1 MPPTPMKPLPEGPPP
16 LARHERSYRH
26 TIWRGE
32 GNASRLSAG
41 WYARLNIKKGGQISR
56 KEVGPFSEEKKA
68 AAYLAKA
75 TGIAVSALRL
85 RVRTPVVA
93 AATAGKDSKVS
104 TYKYVAYHKK
114 KGGWVVQVYHAQRE
128 KVAGQRSHK
137 RKREKVA
144 GQRSRKCKHAKV
156 VTFCGPFP
164 DQLTAAQKAA
174 ALSGIPVSHLR
185 KKKERCVAHLAELR
199 RRQAVIVRVY
209 RLLNAQTLEV
219 PGDLEATVEHAHK
232 SRRMFQEMPALELVS
247 ILGKYAPWKD
257 GLLTAYHHVQS
268 QGHRSQ
274 VTGDGVERSARLLW
288 RVCMMALQSNANH
301 VDEFAPWIKHVGR
314 NMARCSGSYYQVHT
328 PSISLVL
335 PQQPPGNSFSTTV
348 LGVQ

>member
-1 MPPTPMKPLPEGPPP
+1 M
-16 LARHERSYRH
+16 
-26 TIWRGE
+26 
-32 GNASRLSAG
+32 
-41 WYARLNIKKGGQISR
+41 
-56 KEVGPFSEEKKA
+56 
-68 AAYLAKA
+68 
-75 TGIAVSALRL
+75 SALRL

-114 KGGWVVQVYHAQRE
+114 KGGWVVQVTPSAQRE
-128 KVAGQRSHK
+128 KVAGQRS
-137 RKREKVA
+137 RKR
-144 GQRSRKCKHAKV
+144 KHAKV

-185 KKKERCVAHLAELR
+185 KKKERCVAHVAELR

-219 PGDLEATVEHAHK
+219 PGDLEATVKHAHK

-257 GLLTAYHHVQS
+257 GLLTAYNHVQS

-288 RVCMMALQSNANH
+288 RVCMMACLLYTS
-301 VDEFAPWIKHVGR
+301 
-314 NMARCSGSYYQVHT
+314 
-328 PSISLVL
+328 PS
-335 PQQPPGNSFSTTV
+335 PRDRG
-348 LGVQ
+348 